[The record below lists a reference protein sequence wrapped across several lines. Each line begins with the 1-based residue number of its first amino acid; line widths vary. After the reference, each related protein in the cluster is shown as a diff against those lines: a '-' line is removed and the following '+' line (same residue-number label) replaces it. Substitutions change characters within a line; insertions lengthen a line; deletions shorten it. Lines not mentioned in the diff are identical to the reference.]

1 MSDKTDNVDRP
12 ESSKNRENVQTALN
26 DSADG
31 ITGQG
36 GEQHQQQH
44 QEFPHS
50 GDISCVIGPN
60 RVKDFDE
67 LLESYS
73 PEKNKTYPIMTRF
86 ERAKILGLR
95 TEQIARGAD
104 PMIDGDWTGMSPSD
118 IAQEELAAKAT
129 PFIIVRNLPD
139 GSRELWRVRDL
150 TVL

>member
-1 MSDKTDNVDRP
+1 MRDNHTDQKRTVSNESVDVIP
-12 ESSKNRENVQTALN
+12 
-26 DSADG
+26 
-31 ITGQG
+31 GQV
-36 GEQHQQQH
+36 GEQRQQQH
-44 QEFPHS
+44 QHQHEFPHS
-50 GDISCVIGPN
+50 GDISSVVGPN

-67 LLESYS
+67 LMDTYA

-118 IAQEELAAKAT
+118 IAQEELDAKAT